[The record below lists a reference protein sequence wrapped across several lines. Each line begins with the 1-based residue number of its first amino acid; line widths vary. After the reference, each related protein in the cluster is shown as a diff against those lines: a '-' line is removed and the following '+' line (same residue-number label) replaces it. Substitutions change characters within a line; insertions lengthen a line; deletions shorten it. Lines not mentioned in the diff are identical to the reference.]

1 MPMTILLLKLEN
13 LKFWMF
19 GLLVAVFQQLEWCIY
34 CRLPLRTSPQ
44 KVILFTLLIIANY
57 YPPPFQSP
65 ALQVSIFRSKFRP
78 NAGEPVSFRFV
89 LSPGLY
95 CLADVPHLILG
106 QKIFEICKELDYILI
121 ASYVVV
127 NLLKSSQVI
136 LKNIFIT
143 QYFSCLFYT

>member
-1 MPMTILLLKLEN
+1 M
-13 LKFWMF
+13 
-19 GLLVAVFQQLEWCIY
+19 
-34 CRLPLRTSPQ
+34 
-44 KVILFTLLIIANY
+44 
-57 YPPPFQSP
+57 
-65 ALQVSIFRSKFRP
+65 
-78 NAGEPVSFRFV
+78 SFRFV

-136 LKNIFIT
+136 LKIYLLVFFLSILHINKTGGFH
-143 QYFSCLFYT
+143 SK